1 MSLIKIC
8 RFFEKQYSLL
18 VLIALILGLL
28 FPNTAKN
35 LDVLIVPLMIL
46 IVFLGSLKMKLNKIQ
61 NDLKSLPSI
70 GLITLLRMIFL
81 PTLFY
86 LILSKIFPQY
96 SLGILMILIVPIAV
110 AASAV
115 TSIFGGNIFRSM
127 ILTILSSVISI
138 ISVPYF
144 IYFFEAKTIQLDSIA
159 LMKTI
164 ATILVLPIIASFLI
178 QKTKPQIIEK
188 TKEYYSGISVIIF
201 FIMIWILIAISREEI
216 INNIKQSFSILL
228 IHLLIMGLY
237 LFSAYFLSLND
248 TLANKKSIFISFIFC
263 NNVLAISLSALYFDP
278 KTTFF
283 LSISEIAWSLAI
295 PIWKKL
301 EPVFI
306 KE

>member
-8 RFFEKQYSLL
+8 RFFEKHYSIL
-18 VLIALILGLL
+18 VFIALIFGIL

-46 IVFLGSLKMKLNKIQ
+46 IVFLGSLKMKLNEIQ

-86 LILSKIFPQY
+86 LILSRIFPQY
-96 SLGILMILIVPIAV
+96 SLGILMILVMPIAV
-110 AASAV
+110 ASSAV

-127 ILTILSSVISI
+127 ILTILSSLISI

-144 IYFFEAKTIQLDSIA
+144 IYFFEAKTIQFDSFS

-164 ATILVLPIIASFLI
+164 ATILILPIIASFLI
-178 QKTKPQIIEK
+178 QKTKPQVIEK
-188 TKEYYSGISVIIF
+188 TKAYYSGISIVIF
-201 FIMIWILIAISREEI
+201 FIMVWILIAISREEI
-216 INNIKQSFSILL
+216 LNNITQSFAILF
-228 IHLLIMGLY
+228 IHFLIMGLY
-237 LFSAYFLSLND
+237 LFSAYFLSMKD
-248 TLANKKSIFISFIFC
+248 AFENKKSIFISFIFC

-283 LSISEIAWSLAI
+283 LSISEITWSLAI

-301 EPVFI
+301 EPIFI